1 MTSALV
7 TADLPDSVTLTTGE
21 GGLDLLRVATP
32 LATAEIYLHG
42 AHVSAWTPAGEQ
54 PVLWMSN
61 HSDFAPGMPIRGGV
75 PICFPWFGAGREP
88 GLTPAHGFARLVPWR
103 LVEAH
108 EEDDALTLTLRLTA
122 ADVADLEAATPWPH
136 DFEASYT
143 VRIGRELGL
152 SLTVRNTSTADF
164 SFEQALH
171 TYLDVADARTTRVLG
186 LDGAEYLDKAPG
198 GGPGRTQEG
207 EVTFTGETDRVY
219 AATGTAVVDDGR
231 RRIGAAKEG
240 SAHTVVWNPWV
251 AKAAAMADYGDDEWP
266 GMICLEAANALDE
279 AIVLTPGQSHTLAV
293 TYTVSDE

>member
-240 SAHTVVWNPWV
+240 SAHTVVWNPWI